1 MKIWL
6 SKNSEVP
13 VREQICTQIT
23 LGITSGDL
31 PVGEKL
37 PSTQEI
43 ARRFKIHSNT
53 VSNAYQKLAED
64 GWIEFKQGS
73 GFFVC
78 ELFPKGQNE
87 NESLDALFTDFLE
100 IARGKGYSNAQI
112 EKRVQIWLKSK
123 PPEFVVLVE
132 PDAGFRE
139 ILVDEISNV
148 SELNVIGVS
157 FEEFESEHGNSN
169 AIFAAMS
176 DEKVNLQ
183 NAIPTGKICVFL
195 NSNSVAGSMTG
206 QERPAK
212 EDLIAVVSGWER
224 FLHLSKTMLL
234 AAEIDS
240 ESLIVR
246 STAEPDWR
254 KGLDNAAMI
263 ICDSLTSKSF
273 QNNEKVRVF
282 PLIAQESLENLQKYL

>member
-64 GWIEFKQGS
+64 GWIEFKKGS

-78 ELFPKGQNE
+78 EVFPDDQNG
-87 NESLDALFTDFLE
+87 NESLDALFGDFLE
-100 IARGKGYSNAQI
+100 IARGKGYSNRQI
-112 EKRVQIWLKSK
+112 EKSVQNWLKSK
-123 PPEFVVLVE
+123 PPEFIVLVE
-132 PDAGFRE
+132 PDTGFRE
-139 ILVDEISNV
+139 ILVEEISDV

-157 FEEFESEHGNSN
+157 FEEFELEHGNSN

-183 NAIPTGKICVFL
+183 NVIPSGKICVFL

-224 FLHLSKTMLL
+224 FLLLSKTILL

-240 ESLIVR
+240 ESLMVR

-254 KGLDNAAMI
+254 KGLESAAMI
-263 ICDSLTSKSF
+263 ICDSLTSKSLG
-273 QNNEKVRVF
+273 NYEKVRIF
-282 PLIAQESLENLQKYL
+282 PLIAQESLENLKKYL